1 MHIILHHVNITS
13 QLVPI
18 CFPNDTLVWHAEC
31 LQLFR
36 EWKYTT
42 KMWQIKRLWQHSN
55 GYNGRWDVFLLKI
68 STPVSFIFSGSGV
81 CSRRVSDPQK
91 LQVLHSQLL
100 LCVCHLNSPLLLPW
114 IRYYWTV
121 HKGNLFFKS
130 TTMVQEM
137 FISCSHKH
145 VFCFAFP
152 IVFNNI
158 YDV

>member
-13 QLVPI
+13 RLVPI

-42 KMWQIKRLWQHSN
+42 KMWQIKRLWRHSS
-55 GYNGRWDVFLLKI
+55 GYNGRQEVFLVKI
-68 STPVSFIFSGSGV
+68 STPVSFICMVVVFAAEEYLT
-81 CSRRVSDPQK
+81 SRNCKSYI
-91 LQVLHSQLL
+91 HSYL
-100 LCVCHLNSPLLLPW
+100 LCICHLNSPLLLPW

-121 HKGNLFFKS
+121 HKGNLFFKN
-130 TTMVQEM
+130 TMVQEM

-152 IVFNNI
+152 IIFSNI